1 MSGGEVEAMT
11 ILKYILITVLSVV
24 SVVSSIGPT
33 RKRTGLW
40 ASIVKWWKKMPFKID
55 RFWVVLLIVAAMVVV
70 TAIDDYSSGQ
80 DKSELK
86 SKIAEQNDAIKNQ
99 LGLLNSQSESLL
111 AQERML
117 VEQQGTLGDQQKM
130 MLEQAKSVGSVLF
143 NTDTSFEG
151 KERFLQSFHDFARIA
166 SIEADNTGFE
176 GLVCDDGVALYWF
189 DVETETI
196 TGFHFF
202 TKSEINRILS
212 GSPVSCGLVVKNG
225 QYALGEDSELAIAF
239 KECLFRR
246 LPPLSSDPVVAEQTR
261 QQILREIRTVLRYV
275 YRAQGVDFKPLRA
288 PCGRGELHGRFLG
301 DYSVWFQ
308 YVVNPNAKQKRYNS
322 VGLFDI
328 TLSKDFLDALHGL
341 TIAEFSEK
349 VIERFRSSRLEPKV
363 RVKDIRILE
372 RSRLTNEWRATSPF
386 SSRKAKIMGD

>member
-1 MSGGEVEAMT
+1 MAT
-11 ILKYILITVLSVV
+11 LKYILIVILSAV

-33 RKRTGLW
+33 RRRTGLW
-40 ASIVKWWKKMPFKID
+40 AAIVKWWKKMPFKID
-55 RFWVVLLIVAAMVVV
+55 RFWAVLFIVAAMVIV

-80 DKSELK
+80 DKNELK
-86 SKIAEQNDAIKNQ
+86 SKIAEQNDALKKQ

-111 AQERML
+111 TQERML
-117 VEQQGTLGDQQKM
+117 AEQQGTLGDQQKM

-143 NTDTSFEG
+143 NTDKSFEG

-212 GSPVSCGLVVKNG
+212 GSPVLRGLVAKNV
-225 QYALGEDSELAIAF
+225 QYSLGEDSELAIAF

-261 QQILREIRTVLRYV
+261 QQILREIRTLLRYV
-275 YRAQGVDFKPLRA
+275 YRAQGVEFKPQHA
-288 PCGRGELHGRFLG
+288 PGGRGELHGRFLG

-308 YVVNPNAKQKRYNS
+308 YVVNPNAKPRRYNS

-328 TLSKDFLDALHGL
+328 TLSKDFLDSLHGL

-349 VIERFRSSRLEPKV
+349 VIERFRNSKLEPKV

-372 RSRLTNEWRATSPF
+372 SSRLANEWRETSPF
-386 SSRKAKIMGD
+386 SSRKAKVKED

>member
-1 MSGGEVEAMT
+1 M
-11 ILKYILITVLSVV
+11 
-24 SVVSSIGPT
+24 
-33 RKRTGLW
+33 
-40 ASIVKWWKKMPFKID
+40 
-55 RFWVVLLIVAAMVVV
+55 VLLIVVAMVIV
-70 TAIDDYSSGQ
+70 TAIDDYSSEQ
-80 DKSELK
+80 DKNELK
-86 SKIAEQNDAIKNQ
+86 LKITDQNDALKKQ

-111 AQERML
+111 KQKRML
-117 VEQQGTLGDQQKM
+117 AKQQGTLGDQQKM
-130 MLEQAKSVGSVLF
+130 MLEQVKFIGSVLF

-151 KERFLQSFHDFARIA
+151 KERFLQSFQDFARIA

-189 DVETETI
+189 DVETEMI

-212 GSPVSCGLVVKNG
+212 GSPISRGLVAKNG

-246 LPPLSSDPVVAEQTR
+246 LPPLPSNPIIAEQTR
-261 QQILREIRTVLRYV
+261 EQILREIHTLLRYV
-275 YRAQGVDFKPLRA
+275 YRAQGVEFKPLHV
-288 PCGRGELHGRFLG
+288 PGGRGEIHGMFLG

-308 YVVNPNAKQKRYNS
+308 YVVNPNAMQRRCNS

-328 TLSKDFLDALHGL
+328 TISNDFLNSLHGL

-349 VIERFRSSRLEPKV
+349 VIEHFRNSKLEPKV

-372 RSRLTNEWRATSPF
+372 SSRLSNEWRETSPF
-386 SSRKAKIMGD
+386 SSNKAKVKEN